1 MRCGFKGIAV
11 EVCRLEIERRAG
23 GASRAVLAL
32 TLIQAVALVRVYI
45 LQISIESIPAWA
57 GYANPAHTRARMN
70 AMPNPHGCRL
80 RRARCSVPGRLYM
93 LTTVTHLRRPLFHDL
108 RFARLVIQ
116 NLRYAEEQHHC
127 RSLTW
132 VVMPDHVHWLIE
144 LKDVTLGTL
153 MQRFKCQSSN
163 ALHKAGAKGKPVWQ
177 AGYYDRTLRKDEDVF
192 KVARYIVANPVRAG
206 LVATVGDYPHWDA
219 VWL

>member
-1 MRCGFKGIAV
+1 
-11 EVCRLEIERRAG
+11 
-23 GASRAVLAL
+23 
-32 TLIQAVALVRVYI
+32 
-45 LQISIESIPAWA
+45 
-57 GYANPAHTRARMN
+57 
-70 AMPNPHGCRL
+70 
-80 RRARCSVPGRLYM
+80 M
-93 LTTVTHLRRPLFHDL
+93 LTTVTHRRKPLFHDL

-144 LKDVTLGTL
+144 LKEVTLGTL

-177 AGYYDRTLRKDEDVF
+177 AGYYDRALRRDEDVF

-206 LVATVGDYPHWDA
+206 LVSSVGAYPHWDA
-219 VWL
+219 AWLKASRWRRIARRPRLATVMPVRIVHERSRASRGILRKQKKGDPRVALFTDQTELSSAWPLLRAAAQPWWCRQQLPERFSGSG

>member
-1 MRCGFKGIAV
+1 
-11 EVCRLEIERRAG
+11 
-23 GASRAVLAL
+23 
-32 TLIQAVALVRVYI
+32 
-45 LQISIESIPAWA
+45 
-57 GYANPAHTRARMN
+57 
-70 AMPNPHGCRL
+70 MPNPHGCRL

-177 AGYYDRTLRKDEDVF
+177 AGYYDRTLRKDEDVL
-192 KVARYIVANPVRAG
+192 KAARYIVANPVRAG